1 MRLAKQDWNSN
12 IYMEDETKKTEE
24 TAAAPAAPVEQAAA
38 PQRDLHANRPRSGRG
53 GSGGRPG
60 GRGKGP
66 GGERRGGKRDG
77 RERSEFDQRTIIVRR
92 VARVMAGGRRFN
104 FSAAIV
110 AGDRRGRVGIGLGK
124 GLDTALAIE
133 KALRDAKRNM
143 ITVKTTKGMSIPHD
157 VQAKSSSGIVSI
169 RPAPNRGIVAGS
181 AVKLVLELA
190 GVKDVTAKILSG
202 SKNKLN
208 IARATIKALSQLKK

>member
-1 MRLAKQDWNSN
+1 
-12 IYMEDETKKTEE
+12 MEDEIKQEPVQE
-24 TAAAPAAPVEQAAA
+24 VAPPAQAVPA
-38 PQRDLHANRPRSGRG
+38 PQEAERRGRGNRPRRGRGRGREGERRSGRG
-53 GSGGRPG
+53 G
-60 GRGKGP
+60 
-66 GGERRGGKRDG
+66 KRDD
-77 RERSEFDQRTIIVRR
+77 RQRSEFDQRTIIVRR

-110 AGDRRGRVGIGLGK
+110 AGDRRGRVGVGLGK

-133 KALRDAKRNM
+133 KALRDAKKNM
-143 ITVKTTKGMSIPHD
+143 ITVLTTKTMSISHD
-157 VQAKSSSGIVSI
+157 VMAKSSSGIVEI

-190 GVKDVTAKILSG
+190 GVKDVTAKILSP

-208 IARATIKALSQLKK
+208 IARATVKALSQLKKS

>member
-1 MRLAKQDWNSN
+1 M
-12 IYMEDETKKTEE
+12 
-24 TAAAPAAPVEQAAA
+24 
-38 PQRDLHANRPRSGRG
+38 HANRPRSGRG
-53 GSGGRPG
+53 G

-66 GGERRGGKRDG
+66 GGERRGGKRDD
-77 RERSEFDQRTIIVRR
+77 RQRSEFDQRTIIVRR

-133 KALRDAKRNM
+133 KALRDAKKNM
-143 ITVKTTKGMSIPHD
+143 ITVKTTKTMSIPHD
-157 VQAKSSSGIVSI
+157 VQAKSSSGIVAI

-190 GVKDVTAKILSG
+190 GVRDVTAKILSG

-208 IARATIKALSQLKK
+208 IARATVKALSQLKK

>member
-1 MRLAKQDWNSN
+1 
-12 IYMEDETKKTEE
+12 MEDETKKTE
-24 TAAAPAAPVEQAAA
+24 TAVPTNEAPTPSAAGST
-38 PQRDLHANRPRSGRG
+38 PQRDSRGGGRGRG
-53 GSGGRPG
+53 GA
-60 GRGKGP
+60 RGKGP
-66 GGERRGGKRDG
+66 GGGRGSGRTGGKRDD
-77 RERSEFDQRTIIVRR
+77 RQRSEFDQRTIIVRR
-92 VARVMAGGRRFN
+92 VARVMAGGRRFS

-124 GLDTALAIE
+124 GIDTALAIE

-143 ITVKTTKGMSIPHD
+143 ITVRTTKTMSIPHD
-157 VQAKSSSGIVSI
+157 VEAKSSSGIVEI

-208 IARATIKALSQLKK
+208 IARATVKALSQLKK